1 MKKFGYLLVS
11 IFAFGALSACET
23 VPYEERV
30 AAFEGKMRADF
41 IGKSVD
47 TLILAFGPPQSS
59 FPLSD
64 GKEMLQYSMEESY
77 TGGGD
82 TYMSYESVI
91 TGYSTYTRPNGT
103 TKQIPIYTQV
113 PVTRV
118 NPVYTVHKNCTKR
131 FVIGPDKLVQDFKWE
146 GNSCF

>member
-1 MKKFGYLLVS
+1 MKKLYFGLLGLL
-11 IFAFGALSACET
+11 AFGALGACET
-23 VPYEERV
+23 IPYEERV

-41 IGKSVD
+41 VGKSVD
-47 TLILAFGPPQSS
+47 NLILAFGPPQSS
-59 FPLSD
+59 FTLSD
-64 GKEMLQYSMEESY
+64 GKEMFQYSMEQSY

-82 TYMSYESVI
+82 TYMAYESVI
-91 TGYSTYTRPNGT
+91 TGYTTYTRPNGT

-118 NPVYTVHKNCTKR
+118 NPVYTVHKKCVKR
-131 FVIGPDKLVQDFKWE
+131 FVVGQDKLVQEFRWE

>member
-1 MKKFGYLLVS
+1 MKKLGLFIVS
-11 IFAFGALSACET
+11 IFALGALSACET

-41 IGKSVD
+41 VGKSVD
-47 TLILAFGPPQSS
+47 SVIMAFGPPQSS
-59 FPLSD
+59 FTLSD
-64 GKEMLQYSMEESY
+64 GKDMIQYSVEQSY

-82 TYMSYESVI
+82 TYMSYESVV
-91 TGYSTYTRPNGT
+91 TGYTTYTRPNGT

-118 NPVYTVHKNCTKR
+118 NPVYTVHKKCVKR
-131 FVIGPDKLVQDFKWE
+131 FIVGADKIVQDFRWE